1 MCTCPVGING
11 QPCKHQYFVASHF
24 SLDLPNSAPIHSK
37 SGRQLL
43 ALIAV
48 GKEHIQSLEF
58 YSSLH
63 EQSLP
68 ESLDASSIHPD
79 DPDLNESLIHDPD
92 PCDCII
98 KDRDECSANE
108 HNEFGKSDPDPDE
121 SSMNEC
127 AIKDADE
134 I

>member
-1 MCTCPVGING
+1 M
-11 QPCKHQYFVASHF
+11 QASYFVASHF
-24 SLDLPNSAPIHSK
+24 SLDLPNSPIHSK

-127 AIKDADE
+127 AIKDAYE